1 MEKCEPFK
9 NEIKKYNSK
18 KFELEKIPLF
28 KDNIFKIKVSKKSLN
43 IDKKIES
50 EESLITNLFTEKFG
64 PNFFKEYSFLDDLKA
79 IFGKNILNISHI
91 NPAKKDDNML
101 KDIINKKKKK
111 KNVKRKLSTRINMG
125 SMTYLNLR
133 ENLVS
138 NKSILNDKLF
148 YLSKNFEISR
158 KQKDIVK
165 DYIKQNKKNLTLYNN
180 KISNSSKNSKIN
192 SKDEKENE
200 FIKIENNEE
209 DTIIN
214 RDRNYKIKKLLA
226 IKNKNQSLSQHKI
239 KIPKKLIKFK
249 KTLIINRNNENINL
263 DTLSSNNHRNFETE
277 KKNDE
282 PIKSNPL
289 LLYKSNISNK
299 YKNASNF
306 SNSET
311 NFYNQQISNFVIP
324 KINDE
329 THESEQSK
337 LRTFYMKNNMSDAE
351 INNIINNNFKS
362 LSTNETNRELNY
374 PRRIYNKYNSLN
386 NTSSN
391 FFPKKF
397 KTKFYNDTKLLNN
410 FINKCNKNLVKIIN
424 SNLTKKIEIDKVKI
438 MKKKDNDKLVR
449 ALTEKN
455 LSNKVLKKINKQ
467 NRTIKSVLKM
477 SQNDDRKLSTNEN
490 IEEKFFLQNYKNMK
504 DDTALFFIGKLFN
517 TKNIRFHL
525 NDIKK
530 QRNEKNKKIQ
540 KDKIL
545 RIKRKLNTNN
555 YLIQKFKFNL
565 MLKNSQNST
574 CDEI

>member
-1 MEKCEPFK
+1 MA
-9 NEIKKYNSK
+9 IKK
-18 KFELEKIPLF
+18 
-28 KDNIFKIKVSKKSLN
+28 
-43 IDKKIES
+43 
-50 EESLITNLFTEKFG
+50 
-64 PNFFKEYSFLDDLKA
+64 
-79 IFGKNILNISHI
+79 
-91 NPAKKDDNML
+91 
-101 KDIINKKKKK
+101 
-111 KNVKRKLSTRINMG
+111 
-125 SMTYLNLR
+125 
-133 ENLVS
+133 
-138 NKSILNDKLF
+138 
-148 YLSKNFEISR
+148 
-158 KQKDIVK
+158 
-165 DYIKQNKKNLTLYNN
+165 
-180 KISNSSKNSKIN
+180 
-192 SKDEKENE
+192 
-200 FIKIENNEE
+200 
-209 DTIIN
+209 
-214 RDRNYKIKKLLA
+214 
-226 IKNKNQSLSQHKI
+226 KNQSLSQHKI

-289 LLYKSNISNK
+289 LLYKSNISNR

-438 MKKKDNDKLVR
+438 MKKKDNAKLVR

>member
-1 MEKCEPFK
+1 M
-9 NEIKKYNSK
+9 KKYNSK
-18 KFELEKIPLF
+18 KFELEKIPMF
-28 KDNIFKIKVSKKSLN
+28 KENIFKIKVSKKSLN
-43 IDKKIES
+43 IDKRITN

-79 IFGKNILNISHI
+79 IFGNNISNVSHI
-91 NPAKKDDNML
+91 NIGKQDDNIL

-111 KNVKRKLSTRINMG
+111 KTVKKELSTRINMG

-148 YLSKNFEISR
+148 FLSKNFAIST
-158 KQKDIVK
+158 KEKDIMK

-180 KISNSSKNSKIN
+180 KMKNSSKNSKIS
-192 SKDEKENE
+192 SKDEKDNE
-200 FIKIENNEE
+200 FIKIEDNEE
-209 DTIIN
+209 DTIFN

-226 IKNKNQSLSQHKI
+226 IKNKKQSLSQQKI
-239 KIPKKLIKFK
+239 NIPKKLIKLK
-249 KTLIINRNNENINL
+249 KNLIINRNNENINL
-263 DTLSSNNHRNFETE
+263 DTLSSNNHQNFETE

-282 PIKSNPL
+282 PLKSNPL
-289 LLYKSNISNK
+289 LLYKSNISNR
-299 YKNASNF
+299 YKNSSNF
-306 SNSET
+306 SNSES
-311 NFYNQQISNFVIP
+311 NFYNPQISKFIVP
-324 KINDE
+324 KINDIAP
-329 THESEQSK
+329 ESEETK
-337 LRTFYMKNNMSDAE
+337 LRTFYMKKNMSDTD
-351 INNIINNNFKS
+351 ISNIINNNFKS
-362 LSTNETNRELNY
+362 LSTNETNKELNY
-374 PRRIYNKYNSLN
+374 PRRIFNKYNSLN

-397 KTKFYNDTKLLNN
+397 KTKFYHDTKLLKN

-424 SNLTKKIEIDKVKI
+424 SNFTKKIEIDKVKI
-438 MKKKDNDKLVR
+438 MKKKDNANLVR

-477 SQNDDRKLSTNEN
+477 SQNDDRKLRTNEN
-490 IEEKFFLQNYKNMK
+490 MEEKFFIKNYKNMK
-504 DDTALFFIGKLFN
+504 DDAALFFIGKLFN

-530 QRNEKNKKIQ
+530 QRNEIKKKIE

-555 YLIQKFKFNL
+555 YIIRKFKFNL

-574 CDEI
+574 SDDI